1 MKLEVVKK
9 GQGKRARMIGYS
21 MGVALLVFGS
31 ISLYAAIN
39 VPNENVWVEGV
50 PVIGEVTLY
59 NVIALGVFL
68 VGLLCLHLFLNR
80 ESFVDLL
87 IETEQEMK
95 KVSWPNRAEVQRST
109 IVVAVVTA
117 VLSLSL
123 FAFDWLLQGLFQ
135 LIIKS

>member
-9 GQGKRARMIGYS
+9 GQGKRARLIGYF
-21 MGVALLVFGS
+21 MGAALLVFGS
-31 ISLYAAIN
+31 ISLYATIN
-39 VPNENVWVEGV
+39 VPNQNVWVTGV
-50 PVIGEVTLY
+50 PVIGEITLY
-59 NVIALGVFL
+59 NVIALVVFL
-68 VGLLCLHLFLNR
+68 IGLLSLHLFLNR

-87 IETEQEMK
+87 IDTEQEMK
-95 KVSWPNRAEVQRST
+95 KVAWPNWPEVQRST

-135 LIIKS
+135 LIIKP